1 MAWRPATPGTIVVF
15 AATVLLVLVSVSTPL
30 LKTFY
35 FLDATISSGSIKGTV
50 KLGTFGYCVGNK
62 CTSAKLGYQLDV
74 ASLLGI
80 NGKLG
85 DLSDSVLKWATYCL
99 VLHPVAAVLGAIS
112 VVFGLLAH
120 MHNFA
125 GTMLSTC
132 FASFAGT
139 VTLLAFIF
147 DMVVFIIA
155 KQRID
160 SSSVGGQ
167 ATLGNAIWMTLAAL
181 ILFLISGF
189 FFGCGTCS
197 TRRNR
202 REQKQSDMYRPMPDE
217 NYGSKLRADAVKA
230 EYARKEDA
238 ANLPNFPEHVPLTA
252 THHVDYDD
260 TYASY
265 PPQQQQQHQQYASHG
280 DLSSVGASGAAP
292 PSLISGV
299 GEGYGRRNPSAPG
312 QPVSFSPESGAASLP
327 PVSPVGAPTGAGARL
342 AAEARANRG
351 FATAADERRL
361 AGASDGYDQD
371 PQQQQQQQ
379 QYHAYGGSQ
388 GHAMS
393 PSSYSG
399 AYPPYPAASPPPP
412 QPAATPYVDGYQSAT
427 PGPSY
432 ADPSS
437 SSAQPPVLPYRPST
451 ASPPI
456 HAQQSKQGMYVQ
468 NQAPSSYGHGAGS
481 VADPYARAGETGSL
495 APTYYTHE
503 QGGTQYQRATGSGM
517 GAGQQQDP
525 YGAPAGYGR
534 Y

>member
-1 MAWRPATPGTIVVF
+1 
-15 AATVLLVLVSVSTPL
+15 
-30 LKTFY
+30 
-35 FLDATISSGSIKGTV
+35 
-50 KLGTFGYCVGNK
+50 
-62 CTSAKLGYQLDV
+62 
-74 ASLLGI
+74 
-80 NGKLG
+80 
-85 DLSDSVLKWATYCL
+85 
-99 VLHPVAAVLGAIS
+99 
-112 VVFGLLAH
+112 
-120 MHNFA
+120 
-125 GTMLSTC
+125 
-132 FASFAGT
+132 
-139 VTLLAFIF
+139 
-147 DMVVFIIA
+147 
-155 KQRID
+155 
-160 SSSVGGQ
+160 
-167 ATLGNAIWMTLAAL
+167 
-181 ILFLISGF
+181 
-189 FFGCGTCS
+189 
-197 TRRNR
+197 
-202 REQKQSDMYRPMPDE
+202 MYRPMPDE

-280 DLSSVGASGAAP
+280 DLSSVGAGAAAP

-312 QPVSFSPESGAASLP
+312 QPVSFSPESGVASLP
-327 PVSPVGAPTGAGARL
+327 PVSPVGGAAGTGAGARL

-351 FATAADERRL
+351 FATQADERRL
-361 AGASDGYDQD
+361 AGASDAYGYDQD
-371 PQQQQQQQ
+371 PQQQQQ

-399 AYPPYPAASPPPP
+399 AYPPYPASSPPPP
-412 QPAATPYVDGYQSAT
+412 QHAATPYVDGYSSAT

-437 SSAQPPVLPYRPST
+437 SAAQPPVLPYRPST

-456 HAQQSKQGMYVQ
+456 HAQQSKQSMYVQ
-468 NQAPSSYGHGAGS
+468 NQAPGSYGHGAGA
-481 VADPYARAGETGSL
+481 ADLYARAGETGSL

-503 QGGTQYQRATGSGM
+503 QGGAAGGTQYQRATGSGM